1 MTVDLLSRNFHK
13 LLAAL
18 KALASRFG
26 ALLGSDLELRPLPVR
41 SARARVR
48 HVRDFR
54 RGPDRWRGH

>member
-13 LLAAL
+13 LLGAVR
-18 KALASRFG
+18 ALADRLS
-26 ALLGSDLELRPLPVR
+26 ALLGSELELRPLAVR
-41 SARARVR
+41 SARARAR